1 MERFCVILSIA
12 VLICTSFSL
21 PSEKAG
27 DVDIKFCEYN
37 GEWNK
42 TYGGAEDDWAYE
54 VLPLANGYIVEGITA
69 SYGAG
74 KSDIWLIRLDENGNE
89 IWNRT
94 YGGKDLEYAFDIIS
108 VEDGYIIAGQTFSF
122 SRGFGDGWII
132 KIDGSGNEIWNRTYG
147 GKGDDDARCILQI
160 DDGYI
165 FAAGSRS
172 FDESG
177 AVWVVKLEEEGNEIW
192 NRSYGGK
199 EHEIGFSIVKAKDGY
214 LVGGITHS
222 FGHGG
227 YDIWI
232 IKIDENGNEI
242 WNKTYGGKGDEYGGI
257 LLEADDG
264 YIILGET
271 SSYGKG
277 GLDIWL
283 IKIDE
288 NGNEIWNIT
297 FGSEGDD
304 YCGGNGAIC
313 KAGNGYIFVASRDA
327 SFPSKGDLW
336 IVKVDRDGKEEWER
350 VLGGAFFDYG
360 TAIKEAGEGYIV
372 AGITSSFGAGKTDAW
387 VLRIFPPPFSIT
399 ISGGL
404 GIKIIIGNNG
414 MEEIRNMEW
423 SVEMEGLIFFGATS
437 SGSIDK
443 LSPGEEYMIRMLPFG
458 IGSGRLTIRLGEFSK
473 NIDFFI
479 IGPFV
484 SIK

>member
-21 PSEKAG
+21 PSEEAG
-27 DVDIKFCEYN
+27 DVDIRFCEYN

-42 TYGGAEDDWAYE
+42 SYGGTEDDWAYE
-54 VLPLANGYIVEGITA
+54 ILPPDNGYVVEGITA

-89 IWNRT
+89 MWNKT

-132 KIDGSGNEIWNRTYG
+132 KID
-147 GKGDDDARCILQI
+147 
-160 DDGYI
+160 
-165 FAAGSRS
+165 
-172 FDESG
+172 
-177 AVWVVKLEEEGNEIW
+177 
-192 NRSYGGK
+192 
-199 EHEIGFSIVKAKDGY
+199 
-214 LVGGITHS
+214 
-222 FGHGG
+222 
-227 YDIWI
+227 
-232 IKIDENGNEI
+232 ENGKEI
-242 WNKTYGGKGDEYGGI
+242 WNKTYGGKEDEYGGI

-313 KAGNGYIFVASRDA
+313 KAGDGYIFVASRDA

-350 VLGGAFFDYG
+350 VLGEAFFDYG